1 MDRAKCTNVIIKAKA
16 IKTSQ
21 STCKNVYI
29 NDKEGEVLVVLIQGG
44 MKRDE
49 GRAIS
54 KPFITKIAKP
64 THTLATFV

>member
-1 MDRAKCTNVIIKAKA
+1 
-16 IKTSQ
+16 
-21 STCKNVYI
+21 
-29 NDKEGEVLVVLIQGG
+29 VLVVLVQGG

-64 THTLATFV
+64 THTLAMFV